1 MALKYSSLWERFGGW
16 GWCFNEELCC
26 RVMKSEKYSK
36 NTRRV
41 YQCCEFT
48 NTIINYF
55 ANNRLLTE
63 PPEEANAP
71 PIPEKLQM

>member
-26 RVMKSEKYSK
+26 RGMKSEKYSK

-48 NTIINYF
+48 NTIINLF
-55 ANNRLLTE
+55 C
-63 PPEEANAP
+63 
-71 PIPEKLQM
+71 Q